1 MLSQLMA
8 LSETL
13 KYSAAVV
20 EIEEK
25 VNHYSERQEV
35 LVSDGSDR
43 PRRQDRLF
51 MICSE
56 DHLHTSQLTTIFS
69 KTSCASPQNRR
80 L

>member
-43 PRRQDRLF
+43 PRR
-51 MICSE
+51 
-56 DHLHTSQLTTIFS
+56 
-69 KTSCASPQNRR
+69 
-80 L
+80 